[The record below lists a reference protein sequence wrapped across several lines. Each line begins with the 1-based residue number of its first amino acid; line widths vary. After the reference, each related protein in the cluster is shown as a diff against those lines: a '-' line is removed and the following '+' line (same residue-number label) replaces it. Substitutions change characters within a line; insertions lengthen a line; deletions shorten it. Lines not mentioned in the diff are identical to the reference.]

1 MEKQRRVS
9 RTNTAMA
16 GSVEDQ
22 LDVLKSLLK
31 DVFLPLEMKN
41 V

>member
-1 MEKQRRVS
+1 MEKQRRIS
-9 RTNTAMA
+9 RNNTAMA
-16 GSVEDQ
+16 GSVEEQ
-22 LDVLKSLLK
+22 LDVLRNLLK